1 MNGFNL
7 SVAAHQY
14 NKWRGSSHTIQV
26 ANRAFEY
33 GEPGVELPCRAFP
46 RTSPDL
52 TFNMRPWFLPTV
64 WNWTILADEN
74 GKLYNSPAMHRLN
87 IQLETVGWDSNRVP
101 LFHLVFPSASSSYW
115 TINESTSFM
124 SMIVNADGPAECDK
138 RSTRSVRPFM
148 IF

>member
-1 MNGFNL
+1 MKTRILVGEGSCGLAAGAAAVYSALEEKLAGVDATL
-7 SVAAHQY
+7 SIT
-14 NKWRGSSHTIQV
+14 GCIGLC
-26 ANRAFEY
+26 FL
-33 GEPGVELPCRAFP
+33 EPIV
-46 RTSPDL
+46 D
-52 TFNMRPWFLPTV
+52 V
-64 WNWTILADEN
+64 YDEN